1 MSQQLFAPCSGCRET
16 WPVLLVEGKLRFE
29 GHTPRSGRCP
39 GGVPLAA
46 EVLRGLERRRRAL
59 SETVAGFAA
68 KRAAA
73 VLAHNNRVAEI
84 DRLEVEA
91 QQKFSECLAAIA
103 TISELPVR

>member
-1 MSQQLFAPCSGCRET
+1 M
-16 WPVLLVEGKLRFE
+16 LLVEGELRFE

-46 EVLRGLERRRRAL
+46 EVIRGLERRRRSL

-73 VLAHNNRVAEI
+73 ALAHEHRVAEI